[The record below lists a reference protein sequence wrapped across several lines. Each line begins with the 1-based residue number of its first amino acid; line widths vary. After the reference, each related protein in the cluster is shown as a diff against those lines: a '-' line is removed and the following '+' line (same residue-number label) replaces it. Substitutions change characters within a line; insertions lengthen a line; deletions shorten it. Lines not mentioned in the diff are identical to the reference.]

1 MRGIDPEKAYEARAI
16 ADAKMAQL
24 NKAFVEAN
32 LAVVEAE
39 KAVDGVTHFGS
50 RSPSTENTN

>member
-50 RSPSTENTN
+50 RSPRPR